1 MVFLS
6 EMDIHIHIKTKENL
20 WLFSLQKHL
29 KLKKKT
35 LTENAAFHKT
45 QETQV
50 EKITYNPQYLYRK
63 PQQPV

>member
-1 MVFLS
+1 
-6 EMDIHIHIKTKENL
+6 
-20 WLFSLQKHL
+20 LQKHL